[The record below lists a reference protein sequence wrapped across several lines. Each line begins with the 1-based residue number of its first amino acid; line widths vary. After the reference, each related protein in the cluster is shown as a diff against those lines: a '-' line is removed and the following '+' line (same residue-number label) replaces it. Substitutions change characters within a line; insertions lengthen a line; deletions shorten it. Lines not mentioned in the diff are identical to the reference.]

1 MAGPNR
7 CRMIGRIL
15 GRMMPGLIIPASLVF
30 LGLLWWRTPLRDFL
44 DPNQLA
50 ELTHAVS
57 RHPLSPLFILTAY
70 LIGGVILFPVS
81 VLIMA
86 TAVLFSPW
94 VSFGYAMAGCM
105 VSACCSY
112 VLGRRFGWPLLQ
124 TLTGDRFGS
133 LRKRFV
139 DRGLLPIFSLRL
151 MPVAPFALK
160 NLLVGT
166 LGFNFRD
173 FFLGTALSILPGVL
187 ALTLLASR
195 LQLALATGRFQYLL
209 PGMILLAVLCLVS
222 FLLRSRFKHM
232 VHGSDPGA
240 KDP

>member
-7 CRMIGRIL
+7 CRMIGRTL

-50 ELTHAVS
+50 ELTHSVS

-70 LIGGVILFPVS
+70 LIGGIILFPVS

-124 TLTGDRFGS
+124 TLTGDRFGP

-195 LQLALATGRFQYLL
+195 LQLALATGRVQYLL
-209 PGMILLAVLCLVS
+209 PGIILLAVLCLVS

-232 VHGSDPGA
+232 VHGSDPEA

>member
-1 MAGPNR
+1 
-7 CRMIGRIL
+7 
-15 GRMMPGLIIPASLVF
+15 MMPGLIIPASLVF

-50 ELTHAVS
+50 ELTHSVS

-70 LIGGVILFPVS
+70 LIGGIILFPVS

-124 TLTGDRFGS
+124 TLTGDRFGP

-195 LQLALATGRFQYLL
+195 LQLALATGRVQYLL
-209 PGMILLAVLCLVS
+209 PGIILLAVLCLVS

-232 VHGSDPGA
+232 VHGSDPEA

>member
-1 MAGPNR
+1 MTGPNR
-7 CRMIGRIL
+7 HKTIGRL
-15 GRMMPGLIIPASLVF
+15 FCLVAPWAALPGLMLL
-30 LGLLWWRTPLRDFL
+30 LGLLWWRTPLRDYL

-50 ELTHAVS
+50 ELTHSLS
-57 RHPLSPLFILTAY
+57 RHPLSPLFILMAY

-112 VLGRRFGWPLLQ
+112 VIGRRFGWPLLQ
-124 TLTGDRFGS
+124 ALSGDRFGS
-133 LRKRFV
+133 IRKRFV

-166 LGFNFRD
+166 MGFNFRD

-195 LQLALATGRFQYLL
+195 LQLALATGRIQYLL
-209 PGMILLAVLCLVS
+209 PGMILLAVLFIAS
-222 FLLRSRFKHM
+222 FLLRKRFLHM
-232 VHGSDPGA
+232 VHGSDPTE
-240 KDP
+240 KTP